1 MLWKRVLEFMIKIKR
16 LADKIDY
23 NIPYKVCIDGRVV
36 MELTN
41 GEMRDYETVEGEHTI
56 QIESDSFVSEEV
68 KFTSYDGQIIEFECK
83 PDHSTSNF
91 SKVARKLLLG
101 KLGISLEKKNDFYL

>member
-16 LADKIDY
+16 LSHKIDY
-23 NIPYKVCIDGRVV
+23 NIPYKVWIDGRVV
-36 MELTN
+36 MDIAN

-56 QIESDSFVSEEV
+56 KIESDSFVSEEV

-83 PDHSTSNF
+83 PDHSESNF
-91 SKVARKLLLG
+91 SRITRKLLLG